1 MLTEAVR
8 TIEDF
13 FALQINA
20 TITELDLSENCI
32 GPEGAVYM
40 AEALVENSYI
50 THLVGYML
58 P

>member
-1 MLTEAVR
+1 METVR